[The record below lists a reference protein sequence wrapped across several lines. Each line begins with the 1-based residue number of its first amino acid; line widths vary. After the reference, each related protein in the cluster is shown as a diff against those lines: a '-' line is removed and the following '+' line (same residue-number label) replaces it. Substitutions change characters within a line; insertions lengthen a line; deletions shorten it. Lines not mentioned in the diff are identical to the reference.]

1 MSTFGRWCLW
11 IGLGLFAV
19 AVLARALD
27 LIPVTVIVG
36 LFGLIAVSMA
46 VYDWLYYTT
55 QRAAQR
61 REAAKREREQ
71 GR

>member
-1 MSTFGRWCLW
+1 MSSFGRWCLW
-11 IGLGLFAV
+11 IGLGLIV
-19 AVLARALD
+19 VTVLARALD

-36 LFGLIAVSMA
+36 LFALITISMA
-46 VYDWLYYTT
+46 GYDWLYYTT

>member
-11 IGLGLFAV
+11 IGLGFIAV

-36 LFGLIAVSMA
+36 LFGLIALSMA
-46 VYDWLYYTT
+46 GYDWLYYIT
-55 QRAAQR
+55 QSAAQR

>member
-11 IGLGLFAV
+11 IGLGLIAV
-19 AVLARALD
+19 AVLARVLD
-27 LIPVTVIVG
+27 LISVTVIVAI
-36 LFGLIAVSMA
+36 FGLLGVGMA
-46 VYDWLYYTT
+46 GYDWLYYTT